1 MGHGRGSPEPPT
13 SKKDAGQAPTA
24 MTNPLR
30 AIFFD
35 LGGTLFSNRD
45 IPRVNTPALIEAAQ
59 RLGVEKEFDR
69 VGLAYLQASRKVNDV
84 YMSRAYYLHRDH
96 FYDTY
101 RAFAESFDRV
111 ASDEFM
117 DWFYEAQRSAMVG
130 GLQLRDDCIDTLRAL
145 RDKGFTLSIV
155 SNIDNDF
162 LEGMLHSLEL
172 KPLFDHWISSESARS
187 CKPDARI
194 FECAL
199 EQAGCS
205 AGETVFVGDSRIHD
219 IQGAA
224 ALGMTTV
231 LLAEEGGA
239 SHLDDEDFEVNPDHV
254 ISRLSELLPVV
265 EAPS

>member
-1 MGHGRGSPEPPT
+1 
-13 SKKDAGQAPTA
+13 
-24 MTNPLR
+24 
-30 AIFFD
+30 
-35 LGGTLFSNRD
+35 
-45 IPRVNTPALIEAAQ
+45 
-59 RLGVEKEFDR
+59 
-69 VGLAYLQASRKVNDV
+69 
-84 YMSRAYYLHRDH
+84 
-96 FYDTY
+96 
-101 RAFAESFDRV
+101 
-111 ASDEFM
+111 
-117 DWFYEAQRSAMVG
+117 MVG

-254 ISRLSELLPVV
+254 ISRLSELLPAVG
-265 EAPS
+265 APS